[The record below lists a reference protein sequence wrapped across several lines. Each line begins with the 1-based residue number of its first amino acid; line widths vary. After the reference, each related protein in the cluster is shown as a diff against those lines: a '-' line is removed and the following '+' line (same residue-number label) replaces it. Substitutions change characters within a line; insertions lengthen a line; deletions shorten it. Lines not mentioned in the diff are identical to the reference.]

1 MWKHVWKTFNIQS
14 LKKAFIINYSNPIDY
29 LYLKHLDE
37 KTLKNL
43 KLYLTLLFAL
53 INSTTSEPQFHPW
66 TRWTDKSNP
75 VQERTQT
82 FFHTKPRIPTKDCNW
97 TDTINWEDTPV
108 QLRQSNKHVAIKIEE
123 VLHKKK
129 KKNATKEANK
139 SHYDQWAE
147 NRTQKFI
154 TNTIIVQK
162 WSSADNGSC
171 QLLSNSTTLFVHEK
185 CMWED

>member
-97 TDTINWEDTPV
+97 TDTIKLRRHSSTIKTV
-108 QLRQSNKHVAIKIEE
+108 QQTCSNQDRRGPPQ
-123 VLHKKK
+123 KKK
-129 KKNATKEANK
+129 KK
-139 SHYDQWAE
+139 
-147 NRTQKFI
+147 
-154 TNTIIVQK
+154 
-162 WSSADNGSC
+162 C
-171 QLLSNSTTLFVHEK
+171 HERSQ
-185 CMWED
+185 